1 MWDSKFQLEAL
12 RNQDLDIRESKGQNP
27 LKLLLDFVVKL
38 NSAFVT
44 AQELEDVFSAI
55 LAGVTAG
62 EGLGFNSA
70 FLFLIDQE
78 KKTLSGH
85 FGLGPQDPEEAGRI
99 WRQISAEKLTLF
111 QILDGVKGK
120 LHDDSH
126 PLNRFVRGIHIP
138 LDSTDNYLIKT
149 LRNNQAFLI
158 TDSPR
163 VGAVHSQELCR
174 LFGTGELAAAP
185 LNTHGKEYGVV
196 VADNIFT
203 KDPISEDALYSLHLF
218 AGLASLAICQRN
230 MCQTLEDR
238 VAKLKE
244 ANKAVEAQKNLL
256 IEIERYSAI
265 GRVIDHLLHEIRNPL
280 AAIGGIARLLQRKED
295 DPAKGQHLSTV
306 VQEVEKIERTLRG
319 IAELHEIK
327 TVSCCEMELTSLL
340 DSVIAISHGDLEET
354 GIVLHK
360 NYPRDPVWIMGDREK
375 LQEAI
380 LCIIKNS
387 IEAMPDGGIIVV
399 ALTKKGADME
409 LRVSDSGLGIARGH
423 FKKAD
428 NPFFT
433 TKFNA
438 MGLGLSKAKK
448 IVELHG
454 GSLSLTSNR
463 IGGTT
468 CVITLPR
475 VLRP

>member
-1 MWDSKFQLEAL
+1 MWDSKSRLEAL
-12 RNQDLDIRESKGQNP
+12 HNQDLNITESKGQNP
-27 LKLLLDFVVKL
+27 LKLLLDFVIKL

-62 EGLGFNSA
+62 EGLGFNRA
-70 FLFLIDQE
+70 FLFLIDEE
-78 KKTLSGH
+78 KMTLSGH
-85 FGLGPQDPEEAGRI
+85 FGLGPQDPEDAGKI
-99 WRQISAEKLTLF
+99 WSQISAERLTLF
-111 QILDGVKGK
+111 QILEGVKGK

-126 PLNRFVRGIHIP
+126 PLNRFVRGINIP
-138 LDSTDNYLIKT
+138 LTSTDNCLIKT
-149 LRNNQAFLI
+149 LRHNQAFLI

-163 VGAVHSQELCR
+163 VGAIHSQDLCR

-244 ANKAVEAQKNLL
+244 ANRAVQAQKNLL

-295 DPAKGQHLSTV
+295 DPAKEQHLSTV

-327 TVSCCEMELTSLL
+327 AVSCCEMELTSLL

-380 LCIIKNS
+380 LCVIKNS
-387 IEAMPDGGIIVV
+387 IEAMPDGGIMVV

-468 CVITLPR
+468 CAITLPR
-475 VLRP
+475 ILSS